1 MASTFTQKT
10 RSSPPLRNS
19 QLVIAPITQTRVDNG
34 VLTVRYEEAQLSR
47 PPIAV
52 TIPPPI
58 HISIQPPTDVH
69 PAFRTSSEDVDDN
82 SRKRDSGLANTTNN
96 SPCAEGI
103 YSDSNVSNLIK
114 LTPIQIESYFGIR
127 INFDSSRPEDLQT
140 ATPDKGTLFSSSLV
154 CPASSESGWNKNT
167 HAIAGKATSSY
178 DQDKFSG
185 IQTKILTDQWLGDG
199 FLEQLSFSKR
209 GSIMVDGR
217 KAVEA
222 QARLNGGLRK
232 PIGSTSTDVT
242 DLSIDTER
250 ESQNIR
256 SKYKYGLNLVEREN
270 GRALLIYDGHSLNDV
285 GEEQLSSSILNT
297 SVPIRSDSKLS
308 NRNEY
313 ELAGGIEDWENID
326 GCDVDRYGFIKKINS
341 RSRSQTP
348 ELVKT
353 KRISTIKQSP
363 IDTARRKRGIN
374 RITSVVTSSQQKS
387 QRTIPIYALQPNTS
401 ELSLKGFWM
410 DSHIRVTPTCL
421 PSNRYR
427 RLIHGAGDMLTFS
440 RGLQGIS
447 ENDEGD
453 FIQNL
458 KKKEWKRAEKWRKMA
473 KIIVP
478 LPGSE
483 GMKYEFDTKSTKLI
497 KRTWKGIPDR
507 WRAAA
512 WYSFLRSSSKKQI
525 NSTLDTDIISSFH
538 KLLDESSAD
547 DTQID
552 IDVPRTINSH
562 IMFRKRYRGGQRL
575 LFRVLHCL
583 SLYFPRT
590 GYVQGMAS
598 LAATLLCYYDEEKAF
613 VMLVRLWTLRGMDK
627 LYDPGFNGLMAALKE
642 FQTKWIDNR
651 AVSKKLEDLC
661 IEPTAYGTRW
671 YLTLFNLSIPFSAQ
685 LRVWD
690 IFILL
695 GDAESPTSNPEKS
708 FEGGLTIL
716 HATSAALVDATRE
729 ILLASD
735 FDNAMK
741 TLTGW
746 IPIKDDEL
754 LMKVARAEWKLHKKK

>member
-1 MASTFTQKT
+1 MASTLTQKT
-10 RSSPPLRNS
+10 RSSSSLRNS

-34 VLTVRYEEAQLSR
+34 MLTVRYEEAQFSM

-58 HISIQPPTDVH
+58 LISIQPPTDVH
-69 PAFRTSSEDVDDN
+69 PAFRTSSEDVEEN
-82 SRKRDSGLANTTNN
+82 VRKRDSGLANTTNN
-96 SPCAEGI
+96 SPCTEGKCL
-103 YSDSNVSNLIK
+103 DFNVSTPIK
-114 LTPIQIESYFGIR
+114 LTPLQIESYFGIR
-127 INFDSSRPEDLQT
+127 INFDLSRSENLQT
-140 ATPDKGTLFSSSLV
+140 PTSDKTPLFLSSLV
-154 CPASSESGWNKNT
+154 CPASSESGWNKYI
-167 HAIAGKATSSY
+167 HEATSSY

-185 IQTKILTDQWLGDG
+185 IQTKIPTDKWLGDG

-217 KAVEA
+217 KAIEA
-222 QARLNGGLRK
+222 QARLNGGLRQ
-232 PIGSTSTDVT
+232 PIGSTSTDIT

-256 SKYKYGLNLVEREN
+256 YKYKYGISPVEREN
-270 GRALLIYDGHSLNDV
+270 GRALLKSDGHSLDDI
-285 GEEQLSSSILNT
+285 GDKRLCSSILNT
-297 SVPIRSDSKLS
+297 FNPTRSDSKLS

-326 GCDVDRYGFIKKINS
+326 GCDVDRYGFIKKFS
-341 RSRSQTP
+341 SKSRSQTP
-348 ELVKT
+348 ELVKPERT
-353 KRISTIKQSP
+353 STTQQP
-363 IDTARRKRGIN
+363 PTDTRWRRRGIN

-387 QRTIPIYALQPNTS
+387 QRKIPLYTFHSNTS
-401 ELSLKGFWM
+401 ENSLKGFWM
-410 DSHIRVTPTCL
+410 DSHIRVAPTCL
-421 PSNRYR
+421 PSSRYR
-427 RLIHGAGDMLTFS
+427 RLINGAGDMLTFS
-440 RGLQGIS
+440 HGLREIS
-447 ENDEGD
+447 MDEEVEL
-453 FIQNL
+453 IQDL

-497 KRTWKGIPDR
+497 QRTWKGIPDR

-525 NSTLDTDIISSFH
+525 NSKLETDIINSFH
-538 KLLDESSAD
+538 KFLDESSAD
-547 DTQID
+547 DIQID

-627 LYDPGFNGLMAALKE
+627 LYDPGFQGLIAALRE

-690 IFILL
+690 VFMLL
-695 GDAESPTSNPEKS
+695 GDTESPTSNPEKP
-708 FEGGLTIL
+708 FGGGLTIL

-729 ILLASD
+729 VLLTSD